1 MMQNNTN
8 KIKEKIRS
16 RKTTEARSIAFSTWS
31 KGVKELK
38 IYSTVKK
45 YVENQVV

>member
-8 KIKEKIRS
+8 KIKETIRS
-16 RKTTEARSIAFSTWS
+16 RQTTEARPIAFSTWS

-38 IYSTVKK
+38 VYSVVKK
-45 YVENQVV
+45 HEENQVL